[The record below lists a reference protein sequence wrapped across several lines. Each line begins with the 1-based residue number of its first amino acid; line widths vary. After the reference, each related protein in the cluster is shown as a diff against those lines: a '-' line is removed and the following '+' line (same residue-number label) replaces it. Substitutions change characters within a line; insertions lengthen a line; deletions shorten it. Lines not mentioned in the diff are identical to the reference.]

1 MCFKVLWQENIPF
14 LKRVLNAFLPLPK
27 NARVVDIVV
36 MDSWMSPDNLD
47 SDLDKSFVVDL
58 RVTIHVILPGGRVVE
73 QIAVV
78 EMQNYEESFMFE
90 RLLAYWAR
98 AYAKA
103 IKRGCGYGTA
113 KAVYILAFTP
123 DKFKQSPNDNYYNAY
138 VIRNTHTGELYSND
152 LNIITLEFAK
162 FFKELDELVS
172 EGEKLSYVF
181 KYTESMSLSGLVSVL
196 MRGDIM
202 SQALQRL
209 VALDH
214 GDELLRAYDLKER
227 ITREVEAREKSR
239 NKKLIDQGEARGVAK
254 GEARGV
260 AKGVAKGVAEEK
272 QQTARKMLQKGFE
285 LDMISDLTQLSQQK
299 ILEIAK
305 DI

>member
-1 MCFKVLWQENIPF
+1 MTEKAETKLTEKEATRIAKILLNSKRLRFTSDVCFKVLWQENIPF
-14 LKRVLNAFLPLPK
+14 LTRVLNVFLPLPK
-27 NARVVDIVV
+27 NAQVVDVVV

-78 EMQNYEESFMFE
+78 EMQNYEEAFMFE

-103 IKRGCGYGTA
+103 IKRGCSYGTA
-113 KAVYILAFTP
+113 KAVYILALTP

-138 VIRNTHTGELYSND
+138 TIRNTHTGELYSHD

-162 FFKELDELVS
+162 FFKELHELVS

-209 VALDH
+209 AALDH

-227 ITREVEAREKSR
+227 ITREVEARER
-239 NKKLIDQGEARGVAK
+239 VP
-254 GEARGV
+254 
-260 AKGVAKGVAEEK
+260 
-272 QQTARKMLQKGFE
+272 
-285 LDMISDLTQLSQQK
+285 
-299 ILEIAK
+299 
-305 DI
+305 